1 MRSRTFSIC
10 NVYLTNINYFVDNVE
25 NFLYNVVTGLLNGP
39 DFLNN
44 PEGNTIMNAKQ
55 TALIQ
60 DAQLSIL
67 GADFATIK
75 DSISATLDACHKAK
89 LFAGLTKSIEV
100 IYVIFPTLPK
110 GITAPKLPAPTEDYS
125 QEELSTIRY
134 AYQSIVVQWCRDV
147 GIVAGVQKRAP
158 NKNPPKASV
167 VAAAKTN
174 KSLTVENAPVATL
187 ASVTDTLPIG
197 ASIRAKVDA
206 ITQALKGLY
215 KDVGHNVDG
224 ASLVSEAITL
234 MNRIKV

>member
-1 MRSRTFSIC
+1 
-10 NVYLTNINYFVDNVE
+10 
-25 NFLYNVVTGLLNGP
+25 
-39 DFLNN
+39 
-44 PEGNTIMNAKQ
+44 MNAKQ

-67 GADFATIK
+67 TADFATIK
-75 DSISATLDACHKAK
+75 AAISAKLDACHKAK

-100 IYVIFPTLPK
+100 IYTIFPTLPK
-110 GITAPKLPAPTEDYS
+110 GITAPKLPAETEDYS

-158 NKNPPKASV
+158 NKTPPKASV
-167 VAAAKTN
+167 AVAAAKTKTN

-215 KDVGHNVDG
+215 KDVGHNVDS

>member
-1 MRSRTFSIC
+1 M
-10 NVYLTNINYFVDNVE
+10 
-25 NFLYNVVTGLLNGP
+25 
-39 DFLNN
+39 
-44 PEGNTIMNAKQ
+44 NTKQ

-60 DAQLSIL
+60 AAQLSIL
-67 GADFATIK
+67 SADFATIK
-75 DSISATLDACHKAK
+75 DSISATLNACHKAK
-89 LFAGLTKSIEV
+89 LFTGLAKSIDV
-100 IYVIFPTLPK
+100 LYTIFPTLPK
-110 GITAPKLPAPTEDYS
+110 GITAPKLPAATGDYS
-125 QEELSTIRY
+125 QAEMSTIRY

-167 VAAAKTN
+167 KAAAAAKTKAN

-215 KDVGHNVDG
+215 KDVGHNVDS

-234 MNRIKV
+234 MNKIKV

>member
-1 MRSRTFSIC
+1 
-10 NVYLTNINYFVDNVE
+10 
-25 NFLYNVVTGLLNGP
+25 
-39 DFLNN
+39 
-44 PEGNTIMNAKQ
+44 MNAKQ

-60 DAQLSIL
+60 AAQLSIL
-67 GADFATIK
+67 TADFATIK
-75 DSISATLDACHKAK
+75 AAIAAKLDACHKAK
-89 LFAGLTKSIEV
+89 LFEGLTKSIDV
-100 IYVIFPTLPK
+100 LYTIFPTLPK

-125 QEELSTIRY
+125 QDELSTIRY

-167 VAAAKTN
+167 KAAAAKTN
-174 KSLTVENAPVATL
+174 ANKSLNVTSAPVATL
-187 ASVTDTLPIG
+187 PSVTDTLPIG

-215 KDVGHNVDG
+215 KDVGHNVDS